1 MIRFD
6 DGLMLPPAYR
16 RISAGPQLGGVFGDI
31 WGGIKYV
38 GGKAKD
44 ILTSGQVIAAAAAA
58 AGAAFGIPP
67 QVTAATFAAVA
78 SFRAKEGKPTAV
90 HLEIGGQSFDF
101 TEAQVEEIY
110 KIQTGAVDGAIDLGI
125 DPLWIV
131 GGIASLGLLILAVR
145 K

>member
-6 DGLMLPPAYR
+6 EGLMLPPVYK
-16 RISAGPQLGGVFGDI
+16 RISTGPELAFGFRDI
-31 WGGIKYV
+31 WGGIKWI

-44 ILTSGQVIAAAAAA
+44 VVTSGGVISAAAAAV
-58 AGAAFGIPP
+58 GTAFGIPP
-67 QVTAATFAAVA
+67 QLTAATIAAVA
-78 SFRAKEGKPTAV
+78 SFRAKEGKPTSV

-101 TEAQVEEIY
+101 TEAQVEEMY
-110 KIQTGAVDGAIDLGI
+110 KIQTGAVDGGIDLGI

-131 GGIASLGLLILAVR
+131 GGIAGLGLLILAVR